1 MPNTDKDLS
10 VLPSFRAYYNLNKST
25 SIEQDDNFWS
35 PFRNILKETKDISSL
50 FDELM
55 KGIYYASYMSSNNSL
70 YKERWNF
77 LYFWMG
83 EKVFQAL
90 TDTSQFSL
98 TMYKLNSVKEHFEK
112 KGYDFEIYKVK
123 SENFKD
129 LKNVYDYLQN
139 VENIKGYIY
148 LNSSCTAKYKKYIED
163 AISSYRNLEAKCLD
177 KSSDDFCSI
186 FHAFITKYKKENYLS
201 LACNGLKPPQEYV
214 ERDIEVDVHFETESS
229 SPGRQMNTRYSGNS
243 SIRSNIMTFVY
254 PLLAIFIIFFT
265 LYKFTSLGSLLRIQ
279 LKRGKQ
285 KLKNKYEEA
294 YIRYSDNSEID
305 NIYSDDI
312 DQHISYHS
320 I

>member
-1 MPNTDKDLS
+1 MLNTDKDLS
-10 VLPSFRAYYNLNKST
+10 MLPSFRAYHNLNKST
-25 SIEQDDNFWS
+25 SNEQEDPFWN
-35 PFRNILKETKDISSL
+35 PFHKVLKERADISSI
-50 FDELM
+50 FDELI

-83 EKVFQAL
+83 EKVLEAL
-90 TDTSQFSL
+90 TDISQFSL
-98 TMYKLNSVKEHFEK
+98 TMYKLNNVKDHFEK
-112 KGYDFEIYKVK
+112 KGYDFEIYKVE

-139 VENIKGYIY
+139 FENIKGYIN

-163 AISSYRNLEAKCLD
+163 AISSYTKLKAKCPD
-177 KSSDDFCSI
+177 KSTDDFCSI
-186 FHAFITKYKKENYLS
+186 FHAFIIKYEKENFLS

-214 ERDIEVDVHFETESS
+214 ERDIEVDFYFETESPS
-229 SPGRQMNTRYSGNS
+229 HGRQMNTRYSGNS

-254 PLLAIFIIFFT
+254 PLMATFIISFI
-265 LYKFTSLGSLLRIQ
+265 LYKFTSLGSLLRTH
-279 LKRGKQ
+279 LKRGKE

-294 YIRYSDNSEID
+294 YIGYSDTSEVD